1 MGVLW
6 YYIVIFFVLAGLV
19 AWISDKF
26 SILKSKGLQSFIAI
40 LVFTFIYWGVYDL
53 LILFLFEPL

>member
-1 MGVLW
+1 MGVPW
-6 YYIVIFFVLAGLV
+6 YYIVIYFVIAGLV

-26 SILKSKGLQSFIAI
+26 SISKSKGLQSFIAI

-53 LILFLFEPL
+53 FIA

>member
-1 MGVLW
+1 MGVPW

-19 AWISDKF
+19 GWISDKF
-26 SILKSKGLQSFIAI
+26 RIFKSKSLQNFIAI

-53 LILFLFEPL
+53 FIA